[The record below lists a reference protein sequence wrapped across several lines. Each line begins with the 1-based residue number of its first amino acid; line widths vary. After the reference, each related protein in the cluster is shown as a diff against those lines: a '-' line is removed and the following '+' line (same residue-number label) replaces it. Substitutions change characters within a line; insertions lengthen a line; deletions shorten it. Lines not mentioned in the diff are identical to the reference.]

1 MKYNI
6 RIEDQIFSVEIVD
19 INSRP
24 VKVNVDGDTYEVWPE
39 TLKPEQKPSKTTQPP
54 TDIAAESLPASKK
67 SLPVIS
73 SEPVKTISPD
83 QTKGL
88 RAPIPG
94 IIIKVTVQAGSAVE
108 FGQELCVLEAM
119 KMNNLI
125 RAPRAGTIAVVHVS
139 EGKHVKHGDLL
150 MEFA

>member
-1 MKYNI
+1 MKYII
-6 RIEDQIFSVEIVD
+6 RIEDQNYNVEVGD

-24 VKVNVDGDTYEVWPE
+24 ILVHVDGEAYEVWPE
-39 TLKPEQKPSKTTQPP
+39 TLVPEPKPPVSIPLSTGAAVEPTSAKTRQ
-54 TDIAAESLPASKK
+54 S
-67 SLPVIS
+67 PVVANEPEIKLS
-73 SEPVKTISPD
+73 SD
-83 QTKGL
+83 QTKTL

-94 IIIKVTVQAGSAVE
+94 IIIKVTVQAGAEVTY
-108 FGQELCVLEAM
+108 GQELCVLEAM

-125 RAPRAGTIAVVHVS
+125 RAPRAGTIAAVHVS

>member
-1 MKYNI
+1 VKYKK
-6 RIEDQIFSVEIVD
+6 RIEDQNFIVDVGD

-24 VKVNVDGDTYEVWPE
+24 ILVNVDGEAYEVWPE
-39 TLKPEQKPSKTTQPP
+39 TQVPEPKPPESITLTNGVAVKPPSATTRQ
-54 TDIAAESLPASKK
+54 S
-67 SLPVIS
+67 PVVANEPEKILS
-73 SEPVKTISPD
+73 SD
-83 QTKGL
+83 QIKAL

-94 IIIKVTVQAGSAVE
+94 IIIKVTVQAGAEVTY
-108 FGQELCVLEAM
+108 GQELCVLEAM

-125 RAPRAGTIAVVHVS
+125 RAPRAGTIAAVHVS